1 MRLAAG
7 MTDESGK
14 FLSLSCD
21 HMRSAASRQA
31 DNNNNDIRAGQ
42 PSAWPD
48 SPKESFMKGVNQEQ
62 VGAEALVITAEYDT
76 DYMVGQDNVKLLGLD
91 VHNPVFGIS
100 AGLILLFIIATL
112 LFPNGAK
119 EALTGAR
126 GWSIENFDWL
136 FMVGCNLFVIF
147 CLALIVLPVGRIR
160 LGGVNAKPEFSSV
173 SWFSMLFAAGMGIGL
188 MFWSVAEPVAYYT
201 DWYGTPLNAPANTP
215 EGAQM
220 ALGATMFHWGL
231 HPWAI
236 YGVVALA
243 LAFFAYNKGLPLTIR
258 SAFYPLL
265 GRHTWGPIG
274 HIIDILAVLATIF
287 GLATSLGLGAQ
298 QAAGGLNY
306 LFGIANDLSTQVAV
320 IIIVTGVALFS
331 VARGLDGGVKLLSNI
346 NMIIAAAMI
355 AVIIVVGPTLA
366 IFDSVGTVVGSYASN
381 LVALSGWVDREDT
394 TWFHGWTV
402 FYWAW
407 WVSWSP
413 FVGMFIARVSR
424 GRTVREFITAVLLIP
439 TLVTVVWMSVMG
451 GTAIEQASNGI
462 GQLANGIGDVSQA
475 MFQMFENMPL
485 TGLLSAVGI
494 VLVLVF
500 FVTSSDSGSL
510 VIDSITAGGKTDAP
524 MPQRLF
530 WATLVGIIAGTL
542 LVGGGS
548 EALVALQAGAITTGL
563 PFTLVLILMCLSL
576 YRGLKSEVHLH

>member
-1 MRLAAG
+1 
-7 MTDESGK
+7 
-14 FLSLSCD
+14 
-21 HMRSAASRQA
+21 
-31 DNNNNDIRAGQ
+31 
-42 PSAWPD
+42 
-48 SPKESFMKGVNQEQ
+48 MKGVNQQ
-62 VGAEALVITAEYDT
+62 GARAEAIAITAAYDT
-76 DYMVGQDNVKLLGLD
+76 DYQVGQDNVKLMGLD

-100 AGLILLFIIATL
+100 AGLILMFIIATL
-112 LFPNGAK
+112 LFPSGAK

-136 FMVGCNLFVIF
+136 FMIGCNLFVIF
-147 CLALIVLPVGRIR
+147 CLALIFLPVGRVR
-160 LGGVNAKPEFSSV
+160 LGGVNAKPEFSTL

-201 DWYGTPLNAPANTP
+201 NWYGTPLNAPANTP
-215 EGAQM
+215 EGASM

-274 HIIDILAVLATIF
+274 HLIDILAVLATIF

-346 NMIIAAAMI
+346 NMIIAAALI

-366 IFDSVGTVVGSYASN
+366 IFKTMGTVVSSYAGN
-381 LVALSGWVDREDT
+381 VVALSGWIDREDT

-407 WVSWSP
+407 WISWSP
-413 FVGMFIARVSR
+413 FVGMFIARVSK

-439 TLVTVVWMSVMG
+439 TLVTVLWMSVMG
-451 GTAIEQASNGI
+451 GTAIEQASNGV
-462 GQLANGIGDVSQA
+462 GALANGIGDVSQA
-475 MFQMFENMPL
+475 MFQMFENLPM
-485 TGLLSAVGI
+485 TGLLSIVGI

-500 FVTSSDSGSL
+500 FITSSDSGSL

-548 EALVALQAGAITTGL
+548 DALVALQAGAVTTGL
-563 PFTLVLILMCLSL
+563 PFTVVLILMCLSL